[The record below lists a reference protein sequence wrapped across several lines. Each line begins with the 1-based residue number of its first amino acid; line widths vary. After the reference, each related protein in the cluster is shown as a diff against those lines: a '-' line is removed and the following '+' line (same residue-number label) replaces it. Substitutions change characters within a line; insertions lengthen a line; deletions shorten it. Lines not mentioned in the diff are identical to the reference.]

1 MYFKIL
7 ETIQAPPYIAYQN
20 GRGKEE
26 QHDKAKA
33 MRENVVSG
41 ILFYLYR
48 SVPDFGKMCQEA
60 SVLPHPDGLR
70 HACFRD
76 EGNACRVGWNLTA
89 ATATTETSIV
99 LKTE

>member
-33 MRENVVSG
+33 MHENVVSG
-41 ILFYLYR
+41 ILFHLYR
-48 SVPDFGKMCQEA
+48 SVPDFGKMC
-60 SVLPHPDGLR
+60 
-70 HACFRD
+70 
-76 EGNACRVGWNLTA
+76 
-89 ATATTETSIV
+89 
-99 LKTE
+99 